1 MEAGAL
7 LRARAFI
14 GHLDEED
21 IQDAANIAFEQF
33 AIRAMEGR
41 FAELKNRTNFF
52 TLLATI
58 SARAS
63 KNIKRSRA
71 AQKRGGE
78 AKFDSSD
85 ALRGLS
91 DPSAAEDIARFEDAE
106 EMAAFFLFLR
116 ELGEDEELF
125 RIAELVHTGE
135 IDPED
140 KMALAERVGISRA
153 GVFRKW
159 AKLCAKWAEFEA
171 ARFVDCAKTGR
182 GSQLWSDLDHR
193 VSLAVIAPFL
203 LAEPC
208 LSLNDFLMWTSRSL
222 RTTPIW
228 CCYVRGSATMRM
240 WIRSVRFSRQ
250 PGVNT
255 GAAVSRSQ
263 PLMRSSLTPLF
274 DLCHICSRN

>member
-1 MEAGAL
+1 MDEVLPNSEAVPKESITRFLDDLQHAKDEQARNRARNEL
-7 LRARAFI
+7 WLRGWRLARCYARRAFI

-171 ARFVDCAKTGR
+171 
-182 GSQLWSDLDHR
+182 R
-193 VSLAVIAPFL
+193 VSSTVRKPAGEVSCGVI
-203 LAEPC
+203 
-208 LSLNDFLMWTSRSL
+208 WT
-222 RTTPIW
+222 TE
-228 CCYVRGSATMRM
+228 
-240 WIRSVRFSRQ
+240 
-250 PGVNT
+250 
-255 GAAVSRSQ
+255 
-263 PLMRSSLTPLF
+263 
-274 DLCHICSRN
+274 